1 MKKILMLLLVFS
13 LLICACA
20 CKGEGTVTDVSAK
33 PSADGK
39 TETDPEKIPE
49 AVKMVGVWK
58 RVSVELDG
66 AKKDAGDCTI
76 AITGTSETD
85 MRINYT
91 DKATPDLNY
100 SAKSITVADQS
111 AFPLFGNG
119 VWVAAVEHIGPDDTT
134 YCLALFD
141 NNTLKLQSYA
151 IIDNKP
157 VMGYEV
163 FERV

>member
-1 MKKILMLLLVFS
+1 MKKLLMLFLVFS

-20 CKGEGTVTDVSAK
+20 CKGEGTVTDISAN
-33 PSADGK
+33 PSANVK
-39 TETDPEKIPE
+39 VDPEDVPE
-49 AVKMVGVWK
+49 AIKMVGVWK

-66 AKKDAGDCTI
+66 KKKDAGDCTI
-76 AITGTSETD
+76 AITGTNEED

-100 SAKSITVADQS
+100 SAKSLTVADQS

-119 VWVAAVEHIGPDDTT
+119 VWVAAVEHIGPNDTT

-141 NNTLKLQSYA
+141 ENTLKLQSYA